1 MRVEEEKK
9 SWDKINEN
17 PGIRLQFQRFCSL
30 KEGGIG
36 FLRLLS
42 QTNFDVWSTMR
53 RRKYPL
59 ELLFIADPPSPPQIH
74 GDLRAEQK
82 SGDKVKLTCSTDGG
96 NPLPTLTWLR
106 NDIPL
111 RERSLMEEKGNFC
124 LSVLTQKIYVHQ
136 CKMPCI
142 LCPIFCWYSSCYF
155 APFYALLSVTFF
167 CQLAVPFFHTFASE
181 SFILESSHVFS
192 PW

>member
-1 MRVEEEKK
+1 
-9 SWDKINEN
+9 
-17 PGIRLQFQRFCSL
+17 
-30 KEGGIG
+30 
-36 FLRLLS
+36 
-42 QTNFDVWSTMR
+42 MR

-111 RERSLMEEKGNFC
+111 RERSLMEKGNFC
-124 LSVLTQKIYVHQ
+124 LSVLLTQKIYASMQNALYFVSHFLLVFF
-136 CKMPCI
+136 M
-142 LCPIFCWYSSCYF
+142 LFCPILR
-155 APFYALLSVTFF
+155 PFIRHFF
-167 CQLAVPFFHTFASE
+167 CQLALPFFHTFASE
-181 SFILESSHVFS
+181 SFILESSRVSFFLEFRNLIIFS
-192 PW
+192 CFTFRRGR